1 MSGDQWYDNTN
12 WLTPSHHRL
21 WYGVGYTNYVDELD
35 LNSSNLISS
44 FPAQISIL
52 TSLTYLSFSNK
63 KKRSCFSP
71 LLSSTAIEVLR
82 ECFIDQYCD
91 GTATNS
97 AVTWFIDPDNH
108 PDDLG
113 TDEQVWKVSSRI
125 IYHLFN
131 ISSLSTGGG
140 VNHMSPHH
148 NQLNTT
154 FH

>member
-35 LNSSNLISS
+35 LDSNNLIGSI
-44 FPAQISIL
+44 PAQISIL

-63 KKRSCFSP
+63 KKLP
-71 LLSSTAIEVLR
+71 LLLSTSIEVLR
-82 ECFIDQYCD
+82 ECAIDQSCD
-91 GTATNS
+91 STATNK
-97 AVTWFIDPDNH
+97 AVKWFIDPDNH

-113 TDEQVWKVSSRI
+113 TDEQVWKVSTRI

-131 ISSLSTGGG
+131 ISIVWIGGG
-140 VNHMSPHH
+140 VNHMSAHC
-148 NQLNTT
+148 NQFNATY
-154 FH
+154 H